1 MASPTLPFSEFLG
14 ALRDKGFGVGLHEYL
29 ALGRLLDAWGSFE
42 AYPRLESPLSAATVV
57 AIVAFAA
64 CALLPFAD
72 RRGIG
77 R

>member
-1 MASPTLPFSEFLG
+1 MSAAALAGLG
-14 ALRDKGFGVGLHEYL
+14 IAAAVLSWEP
-29 ALGRLLDAWGSFE
+29 FE
-42 AYPRLESPLSAATVV
+42 AYPRTLAPVDAGVLGLAVALVV
-57 AIVAFAA
+57 

>member
-1 MASPTLPFSEFLG
+1 MLSWEP
-14 ALRDKGFGVGLHEYL
+14 
-29 ALGRLLDAWGSFE
+29 FE
-42 AYPRLESPLSAATVV
+42 AYPRTLAPVDAGVGVLGV
-57 AIVAFAA
+57 ALVA